1 LCFLVGSSSHL
12 RPPAMA
18 KKKKSTSAKGVSVHA
33 MPRVHS
39 RFLLS
44 SCHLAPHLRVADAW
58 NALITLQNTVSLI
71 LDGAPEQYLRNY
83 ERSMSYFRYWMLC
96 KAAVRVRIGNRLVYT
111 TPIDG
116 TFYFSLR
123 YRGRYIVFSIV
134 AGMAW
139 LVGFYTAR
147 GVFQMDLEDQ
157 ARLYKDSYLCQ
168 MTGFSA
174 GHGSITAT
182 GTRDTRLGLHHIRNC
197 FDSIA
202 DYRGPCHPEPPGFRP
217 AIGAVVVHLMESKF
231 REIFIRNCNGILDPS
246 FSILGLGCQDFVEF
260 LIINWSSLC
269 EEGMAGVNNPDY
281 VIKNH
286 GIDEFRSLWYI
297 LDEIFFLHVDAYN
310 EGLFLHEQLPPAPR
324 EMTWQPIDPGE
335 VTVTFLCRT
344 RGQEHRHEY
353 QDVSAPP

>member
-1 LCFLVGSSSHL
+1 
-12 RPPAMA
+12 MA
-18 KKKKSTSAKGVSVHA
+18 KKKKSTSAKGVSVRA
-33 MPRVHS
+33 MPR
-39 RFLLS
+39 
-44 SCHLAPHLRVADAW
+44 
-58 NALITLQNTVSLI
+58 NTVSLI

-123 YRGRYIVFSIV
+123 YRGRYIVFPIV
-134 AGMAW
+134 ARMAW

-157 ARLYKDSYLCQ
+157 ACLYMDSYLCQ

-174 GHGSITAT
+174 GHGSIMAT
-182 GTRDTRLGLHHIRNC
+182 GTRDTRLGLHHMRNS

-202 DYRGPCHPEPPGFRP
+202 DYRGPRHPEPPGFRP

-246 FSILGLGCQDFVEF
+246 FSRLRLGC
-260 LIINWSSLC
+260 
-269 EEGMAGVNNPDY
+269 
-281 VIKNH
+281 
-286 GIDEFRSLWYI
+286 
-297 LDEIFFLHVDAYN
+297 
-310 EGLFLHEQLPPAPR
+310 
-324 EMTWQPIDPGE
+324 
-335 VTVTFLCRT
+335 
-344 RGQEHRHEY
+344 
-353 QDVSAPP
+353 